1 MNVVVNGEKHSFDK
15 TLSLKELIEAL
26 SLNPKSVVVELNR
39 NIIAKEHFD
48 SIYLKDGDKLEIVHF
63 VGGG

>member
-1 MNVVVNGEKHSFDK
+1 MNVVVNGEKYTFDK

-26 SLNPKSVVVELNR
+26 GVNPKSVVVELNR
-39 NIIAKEHFD
+39 NVVAKEDFD
-48 SIYLKDGDKLEIVHF
+48 STYLKDEDKLEIVHF